1 MVLSSK
7 GKIYFFFVTVY
18 AKTDRRDAFVN
29 SNHVFYPR
37 VVKKEKK
44 KIFFLCCLDFYILVL
59 HDCITHF

>member
-37 VVKKEKK
+37 VVKKKEKNL
-44 KIFFLCCLDFYILVL
+44 FLMLLRFL
-59 HDCITHF
+59 HTCTS